1 MTEGQQLRL
10 LDCILASA
18 KMIADQLMT
27 LNDVAISFGSVTTEL
42 QEVNRNLYDI
52 DSRLSQIAE
61 RIEKLEN
68 N

>member
-52 DSRLSQIAE
+52 DSKLSQIAE

>member
-52 DSRLSQIAE
+52 DSKLSQIAE

-68 N
+68 S